1 MIYLD
6 FALEQPI
13 LETILTDPQRIILLP
28 EETYNKF
35 YKYVLQEELYEDISK
50 LESVKNSLTSKT
62 FEECME
68 DVMNSTDWVEI
79 D

>member
-6 FALEQPI
+6 FYIEQPLLNI
-13 LETILTDPQRIILLP
+13 ILTDPQRVTMIP

-35 YKYVLQEELYEDISK
+35 YKYMLQEELYEDISK
-50 LESVKNSLTSKT
+50 LESVKNRLTSKT

-68 DVMNSTDWVEI
+68 DAMNSTDWVEI

>member
-6 FALEQPI
+6 FYIEQP
-13 LETILTDPQRIILLP
+13 LLNTILTDPQRVTMIP

-35 YKYVLQEELYEDISK
+35 YKYMLQEELYEDISK
-50 LESVKNSLTSKT
+50 LESVKNRLTSKT

-68 DVMNSTDWVEI
+68 DAMNSTDWVEI

>member
-13 LETILTDPQRIILLP
+13 LETILTDPQRIIILP

-35 YKYVLQEELYEDISK
+35 YKYMLQEELYEDISK
-50 LESVKNSLTSKT
+50 LESVKNKLTTKT
-62 FEECME
+62 LDQCME
-68 DVMNSTDWVEI
+68 DVMNSGNWVEL
-79 D
+79 

>member
-1 MIYLD
+1 MVYLD
-6 FALEQPI
+6 FCIEQPLLNI
-13 LETILTDPQRIILLP
+13 ILTDPQRVTMIP

-35 YKYVLQEELYEDISK
+35 YKYMVQEELYEDISK
-50 LESVKNSLTSKT
+50 LESVKNRLTSKT

-68 DVMNSTDWVEI
+68 DAMNSTDWVEI

>member
-6 FALEQPI
+6 FYIEQPLLNI
-13 LETILTDPQRIILLP
+13 ILTDPQRVTMIP

-35 YKYVLQEELYEDISK
+35 YKYMVQEELYEDISK
-50 LESVKNSLTSKT
+50 LESVKNRLTSKT

-68 DVMNSTDWVEI
+68 DAMNSTDWVEI

>member
-6 FALEQPI
+6 FYIEQPLLNI
-13 LETILTDPQRIILLP
+13 ILTDPQRVTMIP

-35 YKYVLQEELYEDISK
+35 YKYMLQEELYEDISK

-68 DVMNSTDWVEI
+68 DAMNSTDWVEI

>member
-6 FALEQPI
+6 FYIEQPLLNI
-13 LETILTDPQRIILLP
+13 ILTDPQRVTMIP

-35 YKYVLQEELYEDISK
+35 YKYMVQEELYEDISK
-50 LESVKNSLTSKT
+50 LESVKNKLTTKT
-62 FEECME
+62 LDECMK
-68 DVMNSTDWVEI
+68 DAMSSADWVEI